1 MKIVIAPDS
10 FKDSLSAQ
18 GVADAIALGL
28 AEVWPDAQLIKCP
41 MADGG
46 EGTVESVL
54 AACDGQLRHAVVQGP
69 LGTTVEAAWGWL
81 PHSHT
86 AIIEMAEASGLQL
99 VPVDQ
104 RDACIS
110 STFGTGELIRAALD
124 AGAQRIIL
132 AIGGS
137 ATNDGGAG
145 AMQALGVKLIDAQ
158 GQPLAPG
165 GLALAQLFRIDLS
178 DIDPRLT
185 EVRFDIAADVN
196 NPLCGPH
203 GASAIFGPQKG
214 ASPEQV
220 QLLDHALGHF
230 ADHCANV
237 LSKDVRDE
245 PGSGA
250 AGGLGFAA
258 KAFLGAQF
266 KAGVEVVAELVGL
279 ADAVQ
284 NADLVI
290 TGEGRFSDR
299 HRRHPGRGLSRA
311 VRTWHRCRVCPGK
324 RADDSGASLQRS
336 TATVAGAGDR
346 HRARV
351 ADGSSTQSPVGAAAG
366 CDLLILTFKELP
378 EIKGSQPRFTRQL
391 LQRVN
396 LIQPPIH
403 TAISGVP
410 VNFDSIAF

>member
-28 AEVWPDAQLIKCP
+28 AQVWPDALLIKCP

-46 EGTVESVL
+46 EGTVESIL
-54 AACDGQLRHAVVQGP
+54 AACEGELQRTQVRGP
-69 LGTTVEAAWGWL
+69 LGSTVEAAWGWL
-81 PHSHT
+81 PQSHT

-99 VPVDQ
+99 VPPGK
-104 RDACIS
+104 RDACFS

-124 AGAQRIIL
+124 AGAQRVIL

-145 AMQALGVKLIDAQ
+145 AMQALGVKLLDAQ
-158 GQPLAPG
+158 GRTLAPG
-165 GLALAQLFRIDLS
+165 GLALAQLARIDMS
-178 DIDPRLT
+178 EIDPRLA

-220 QLLDHALGHF
+220 QQLDRALGHF
-230 ADHCANV
+230 AERCAEV
-237 LSKDVRDE
+237 LNKDVRDE

-279 ADAVQ
+279 DDAVKG
-284 NADLVI
+284 ADLVI
-290 TGEGRFSDR
+290 TGEGRFDAQTL
-299 HRRHPGRGLSRA
+299 RGK
-311 VRTWHRCRVCPGK
+311 TPFG
-324 RADDSGASLQRS
+324 
-336 TATVAGAGDR
+336 VAR
-346 HRARV
+346 IAR
-351 ADGSSTQSPVGAAAG
+351 Q
-366 CDLLILTFKELP
+366 
-378 EIKGSQPRFTRQL
+378 
-391 LQRVN
+391 
-396 LIQPPIH
+396 H
-403 TAISGVP
+403 GVP
-410 VNFDSIAF
+410 VIVLAGTLGEGYQALYEHGIDAAFALASGPMTLEQACAEAPRLLRERASDVARVWRVALRKA

>member
-28 AEVWPDAQLIKCP
+28 AQVWPDAQLIKCP

-46 EGTVESVL
+46 EGTVESIL
-54 AACDGQLRHAVVQGP
+54 AACEGELRRSVVRGP
-69 LGTTVEAAWGWL
+69 LGTMVDAAWGWL
-81 PHSHT
+81 PQSHT

-99 VPVDQ
+99 VPLAQ

-110 STFGTGELIRAALD
+110 STFGTGQLIRAALE
-124 AGAQRIIL
+124 AGAQRVIL

-145 AMQALGVKLIDAQ
+145 AMQALGVKLLDAQ
-158 GQPLAPG
+158 GQTLSPG
-165 GLALAQLFRIDLS
+165 GLALAQLARIDLS
-178 DIDPRLT
+178 DIDPRLAR
-185 EVRFDIAADVN
+185 VRFDIAADVN

-220 QLLDHALGHF
+220 HLLDHALGRF
-230 ADHCANV
+230 ADHCVNV
-237 LSKDVRDE
+237 LNKDVRDE

-258 KAFLGAQF
+258 KAFLGAKF

-284 NADLVI
+284 NANLVI
-290 TGEGRFSDR
+290 TGEGRFDAQTL
-299 HRRHPGRGLSRA
+299 RGK
-311 VRTWHRCRVCPGK
+311 TPFG
-324 RADDSGASLQRS
+324 
-336 TATVAGAGDR
+336 VAR
-346 HRARV
+346 IAR
-351 ADGSSTQSPVGAAAG
+351 Q
-366 CDLLILTFKELP
+366 
-378 EIKGSQPRFTRQL
+378 Q
-391 LQRVN
+391 
-396 LIQPPIH
+396 
-403 TAISGVP
+403 GVP
-410 VNFDSIAF
+410 VIVIAGTLGEGYQTLYEHGIDAAFALASGPMTLAKACSEAPQLLRERASDIARVWRVASRRT

>member
-18 GVADAIALGL
+18 GVADAIAVGL
-28 AEVWPDAQLIKCP
+28 AQVWPDAQLVKCP

-46 EGTVESVL
+46 EGTVESIL
-54 AACDGQLRHAVVQGP
+54 AACEGELRRTQVRGP
-69 LGTTVEAAWGWL
+69 LGITVDAAWGWL
-81 PHSHT
+81 PQTHT

-99 VPVDQ
+99 VPPGQ

-124 AGAQRIIL
+124 AGAQRVIL

-145 AMQALGVKLIDAQ
+145 AMQALGVKLLDVQ
-158 GQPLAPG
+158 GQALAPG
-165 GLALAQLFRIDLS
+165 GLALAQLACIDLS
-178 DIDPRLT
+178 AIDPRLT
-185 EVRFDIAADVN
+185 DVRFDIAADVN

-220 QLLDHALGHF
+220 LQLDAALGHF
-230 ADHCANV
+230 AELCAQA
-237 LSKDVRDE
+237 LGKDVQHE

-258 KAFLGAQF
+258 KAFLEAQF

-279 ADAVQ
+279 AVAVKD
-284 NADLVI
+284 ADLVI
-290 TGEGRFSDR
+290 TGEGRFDAQTL
-299 HRRHPGRGLSRA
+299 RGK
-311 VRTWHRCRVCPGK
+311 TPFG
-324 RADDSGASLQRS
+324 
-336 TATVAGAGDR
+336 VAR
-346 HRARV
+346 IARE
-351 ADGSSTQSPVGAAAG
+351 Q
-366 CDLLILTFKELP
+366 
-378 EIKGSQPRFTRQL
+378 
-391 LQRVN
+391 
-396 LIQPPIH
+396 
-403 TAISGVP
+403 GVP
-410 VNFDSIAF
+410 VIVIAGTLGEGYQDLYEHGIDAAFALASGPMTLEQACAEAPRLLRERASDIARVWRIANRKP

>member
-28 AEVWPDAQLIKCP
+28 ADVWPNAQLIKCP

-54 AACDGQLRHAVVQGP
+54 AACNGELRCTQVRGP
-69 LGTTVEAAWGWL
+69 LGAPVNAAWGWL
-81 PHSHT
+81 PESHS

-99 VPVDQ
+99 VPLAQ

-124 AGAQRIIL
+124 AGAQRVIL

-137 ATNDGGAG
+137 ATNDAGAG
-145 AMQALGVKLIDAQ
+145 AMQALGVKLLDAQ
-158 GQPLAPG
+158 GKSLAPG
-165 GLALAQLFRIDLS
+165 GLALGQLARIDLS
-178 DIDPRLT
+178 EVDRRLAN
-185 EVRFDIAADVN
+185 VRFDIAADVN
-196 NPLCGPH
+196 NPLCGAH

-220 QLLDHALGHF
+220 EQLDQALGHF
-230 ADHCANV
+230 ADHCAKV
-237 LSKDVRDE
+237 LEKDVRDE

-279 ADAVQ
+279 AEAVE

-290 TGEGRFSDR
+290 TGEGRFDAQTL
-299 HRRHPGRGLSRA
+299 RGK
-311 VRTWHRCRVCPGK
+311 TPFG
-324 RADDSGASLQRS
+324 
-336 TATVAGAGDR
+336 VAR
-346 HRARV
+346 IAR
-351 ADGSSTQSPVGAAAG
+351 Q
-366 CDLLILTFKELP
+366 
-378 EIKGSQPRFTRQL
+378 
-391 LQRVN
+391 
-396 LIQPPIH
+396 H
-403 TAISGVP
+403 GVP
-410 VNFDSIAF
+410 VIVIAGTLGEGYQALYEHGIDAAFALASGPMTLEQACTQAPRLLQERATDIARVWQMVARQR